1 VGEENAEVG
10 LSQLRGHREITDID
24 HFDRLTD
31 EELLAATRRDPE
43 AFGAF
48 YRRHE
53 KAMLVFF
60 LRRTGRADLAA
71 DLTAE
76 VFAGALCSSRRFRPG
91 ATPAVGWLYGIAKNK
106 LASSKSRGKVEEGAR
121 RRLPLEPLRLTD
133 EAIER
138 VEELTDAARDA
149 ARLTDLLASL
159 PPDQREAVRSHIL
172 EERDYEEMA
181 SELECS
187 KAVIRQRVSRG
198 LRALRTG
205 FEEEAP

>member
-1 VGEENAEVG
+1 M
-10 LSQLRGHREITDID
+10 SQLQGLREIEDIE
-24 HFDRLTD
+24 HFERLSGED
-31 EELLAATRRDPE
+31 LLAATRRDPE

-76 VFAGALCSSRRFRPG
+76 VFAGALRSSRRFRPG

-106 LASSKSRGKVEEGAR
+106 LASSRNRGRVEEGAR

-133 EAIER
+133 EALER
-138 VEELTDAARDA
+138 VEELADAARDGV
-149 ARLTDLLASL
+149 RLTELLASL
-159 PPDQREAVRSHIL
+159 PADQREAVRSHIL
-172 EERDYEEMA
+172 EERDYEEVA

-205 FEEEAP
+205 FEEEEAP